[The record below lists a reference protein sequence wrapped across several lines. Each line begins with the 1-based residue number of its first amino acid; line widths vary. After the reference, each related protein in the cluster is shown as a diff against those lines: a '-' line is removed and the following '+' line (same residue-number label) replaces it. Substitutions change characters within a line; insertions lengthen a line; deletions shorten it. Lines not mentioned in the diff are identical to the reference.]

1 MKVFTKT
8 HFDNLSQL
16 IIEAL
21 FKDKTFYNNLNMPI
35 TVYDLVNNTTINSLT
50 SMYSKALRKLN
61 EVEQQNEWKETD
73 TTELIKTTQL
83 LNLLIGYKTYA
94 NEVKER
100 KEKKKLLEEKLNTL
114 KEASKSPEEK
124 IKEIEELINSTSLNT
139 DAKQAEPT
147 IIPSLY

>member
-1 MKVFTKT
+1 MKAFTKT

-21 FKDKTFYNNLNMPI
+21 FKDKTFYNNLNMPV

-83 LNLLIGYKTYA
+83 LNLLIGYKTYS

-114 KEASKSPEEK
+114 KEESKSPEEK

-139 DAKQAEPT
+139 DET
-147 IIPSLY
+147 FLV

>member
-21 FKDKTFYNNLNMPI
+21 FKDKTFYNNLNMPV

-83 LNLLIGYKTYA
+83 LNLLIGYKTYS

-114 KEASKSPEEK
+114 KEESKSPEEK

-139 DAKQAEPT
+139 DET
-147 IIPSLY
+147 FLV

>member
-1 MKVFTKT
+1 MKAFTKT

-35 TVYDLVNNTTINSLT
+35 TVYDLVNNITINSLT

-139 DAKQAEPT
+139 DET
-147 IIPSLY
+147 FLV

>member
-1 MKVFTKT
+1 MKAFTKT

-83 LNLLIGYKTYA
+83 LNLLIGYKTYS
-94 NEVKER
+94 NEVEER
-100 KEKKKLLEEKLNTL
+100 KEKKKLLEEKLNNL

-139 DAKQAEPT
+139 DET
-147 IIPSLY
+147 FLV

>member
-1 MKVFTKT
+1 MKAFTKT

-83 LNLLIGYKTYA
+83 LNLLIGYKTYS

-100 KEKKKLLEEKLNTL
+100 KKKRKLLEEKLNTL

-124 IKEIEELINSTSLNT
+124 IKEIEELIKSTSLNT
-139 DAKQAEPT
+139 DET
-147 IIPSLY
+147 FLV

>member
-1 MKVFTKT
+1 MKAFTKT

-83 LNLLIGYKTYA
+83 LNLLIGYKTYS

-100 KEKKKLLEEKLNTL
+100 KEKKKLLEEKLNNL

-139 DAKQAEPT
+139 DET
-147 IIPSLY
+147 FLV

>member
-124 IKEIEELINSTSLNT
+124 IKEIEELIKSTSLNT
-139 DAKQAEPT
+139 DET
-147 IIPSLY
+147 FLV

>member
-1 MKVFTKT
+1 MKAFTKT

-83 LNLLIGYKTYA
+83 LNLLIGYKTYS
-94 NEVKER
+94 NEVEER

-114 KEASKSPEEK
+114 KEESKSPEEK

-139 DAKQAEPT
+139 DET
-147 IIPSLY
+147 FLV

>member
-1 MKVFTKT
+1 MKAFTKT

-114 KEASKSPEEK
+114 KEESKSPEEK

-139 DAKQAEPT
+139 DE
-147 IIPSLY
+147 IFLV

>member
-1 MKVFTKT
+1 MKAFTKT

-83 LNLLIGYKTYA
+83 LNLLIGYKTYS

-100 KEKKKLLEEKLNTL
+100 KEKKKLLEEKLNNL

-124 IKEIEELINSTSLNT
+124 IKEIEELIKSTSLNT
-139 DAKQAEPT
+139 DE
-147 IIPSLY
+147 IFLV

>member
-1 MKVFTKT
+1 MKAFTKT

-83 LNLLIGYKTYA
+83 LNLLIGYKTYS

-100 KEKKKLLEEKLNTL
+100 KEKRKLLEEKLNTL
-114 KEASKSPEEK
+114 KEASKSHEEK
-124 IKEIEELINSTSLNT
+124 IKEIEELIKSTSLNT
-139 DAKQAEPT
+139 DET
-147 IIPSLY
+147 FLV

>member
-83 LNLLIGYKTYA
+83 LNLLIGYKTYS

-139 DAKQAEPT
+139 DET
-147 IIPSLY
+147 FLV

>member
-1 MKVFTKT
+1 MKAFTKT

-83 LNLLIGYKTYA
+83 LNLLIGYKTYS

-124 IKEIEELINSTSLNT
+124 IKEIEELIKSTSLNT
-139 DAKQAEPT
+139 DET
-147 IIPSLY
+147 FLV